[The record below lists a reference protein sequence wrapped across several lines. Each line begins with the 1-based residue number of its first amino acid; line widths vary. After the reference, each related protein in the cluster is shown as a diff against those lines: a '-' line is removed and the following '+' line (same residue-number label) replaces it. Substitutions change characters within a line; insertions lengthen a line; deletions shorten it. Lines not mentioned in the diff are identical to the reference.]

1 MLESLSNLEKFY
13 FIFRG
18 AALYLDVKDLL
29 HSNEHVCKINNL
41 DHLDHTVQL
50 FFDLLKGFIIAD
62 CGDGHSGNCWV
73 LRGSNCKTV
82 QVIGLSGEK
91 TGNLGKNTDLVFN
104 VERDPSFFHSFIHHS
119 FLLTIHDQ
127 ISQGAARLDHRVNHF
142 LRINDK
148 FDDRRSFCILLSLF
162 ESSRNLILLSYADTL
177 CPIALCETDEIRCV
191 FRIFLTVCAAGECTG
206 FRFVMA

>member
-50 FFDLLKGFIIAD
+50 FFDLLKSLIIAD
-62 CGDGHSGNCWV
+62 CGDGHSGNCGV
-73 LRGSNCKTV
+73 LGGSNSKTV

-104 VERDPSFFHSFIHHS
+104 VERDPSFFIPLSIIHSS
-119 FLLTIHDQ
+119 
-127 ISQGAARLDHRVNHF
+127 
-142 LRINDK
+142 
-148 FDDRRSFCILLSLF
+148 
-162 ESSRNLILLSYADTL
+162 
-177 CPIALCETDEIRCV
+177 
-191 FRIFLTVCAAGECTG
+191 
-206 FRFVMA
+206 